1 MKYQEWRTAACD
13 PAARRS
19 MERAG
24 VPPLAALTLCARGLD
39 TPEQARSFLGAGR
52 GQLLGPRPM

>member
-19 MERAG
+19 MERAE

-39 TPEQARSFLGAGR
+39 TPEKARSFLDAGR
-52 GQLLGPRPM
+52 ASCWSPV

>member
-24 VPPLAALTLCARGLD
+24 VPPLAALRPISRGAV
-39 TPEQARSFLGAGR
+39 TPEHDPSFSGARW
-52 GQLLGPRPM
+52 GQLLE